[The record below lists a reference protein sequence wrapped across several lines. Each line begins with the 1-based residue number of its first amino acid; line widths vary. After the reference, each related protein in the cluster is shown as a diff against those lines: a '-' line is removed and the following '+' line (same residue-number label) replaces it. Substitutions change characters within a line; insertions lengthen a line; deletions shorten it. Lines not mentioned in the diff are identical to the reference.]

1 MPQNVLQTCSGCV
14 ARASLVACHLTG
26 QALVPVCCYHTPS
39 SWGSPSPGT
48 SRNKR
53 QFNADPEVFI
63 DLIGQPRGI
72 PNQFKARNKILAGVE
87 SIIPW
92 ITINKNVEWINY
104 IYYNQQRFIN
114 YTDDAISAL
123 GEQLR
128 ATSKMTR
135 QNRWVLDW
143 MLAEKGGVCVLFG
156 KDCCTIIPNNTSP
169 EGTFTSAMDRL
180 KTLQSEVTANAGFE
194 HEVGDW
200 LERALGRWGS

>member
-72 PNQFKARNKILAGVE
+72 PNQFKARNEILAGVE

-143 MLAEKGGVCVLFG
+143 ILAEKGGVCVLFG

-180 KTLQSEVTANAGFE
+180 KTLRSEVTANAGFE
-194 HEVGDW
+194 REVGDW